1 MLITNIKGT
10 LKSGRIQEGFY
21 MQPYL
26 VTNLLGIKDYLAKDW
41 DVVGIFSGHGLVR
54 VGKSTVCFQ
63 VASFVAWLMAGGK
76 LDMELIEKDGK
87 KVWQINK
94 MENPKKELHWNLQE
108 NVVFTADDLRN
119 RAHDLYTKYG
129 KGQILV
135 YDEGREGLDAKRA
148 MENLNKIMEDFF
160 QECGFMGHIIF
171 IVLPNFFKL
180 HEDYAVSRSI
190 FLIDAFRNKKKQRG
204 YFNFYDEKQKEWLY
218 FLGKKRI
225 GITFKYEAAN
235 ESFWGKFTSW
245 FPFDRVEY
253 NKIKEEALKKRKK
266 SRREVEWKRQ
276 RDAIIYYLKHRDG
289 ISAEELSGIL
299 QKECD
304 VMLSSSAIEHSLE
317 EFGGKVM
324 KATE

>member
-1 MLITNIKGT
+1 
-10 LKSGRIQEGFY
+10 
-21 MQPYL
+21 
-26 VTNLLGIKDYLAKDW
+26 
-41 DVVGIFSGHGLVR
+41 
-54 VGKSTVCFQ
+54 
-63 VASFVAWLMAGGK
+63 
-76 LDMELIEKDGK
+76 
-87 KVWQINK
+87 
-94 MENPKKELHWNLQE
+94 MENPTKELHWNLEE

-119 RAHDLYTKYG
+119 RAHDLYNKYG
-129 KGQILV
+129 KGQIIV

-204 YFNFYDEKQKEWLY
+204 FFNFYDEKQKEWLY

-225 GITFKYEAAN
+225 GITFKYEAAS

-245 FPFDRVEY
+245 FPFDRTQY

-276 RDAIIYYLKHRDG
+276 RDALIYVLKTKMRL
-289 ISAEELSGIL
+289 SAEEMSKLL
-299 QKECD
+299 EKECD
-304 VMLSSSAIEHSLE
+304 VLVSVPAIEHSME
-317 EFGGKVM
+317 EFGHKVINT
-324 KATE
+324 AE